1 MSNIRF
7 SRVLTVSDKVDVFE
21 GKIGAGPVMLRVN
34 TPLVKSFFLDSWNSW
49 VHNSTQIDIKELKT

>member
-1 MSNIRF
+1 MSNISF
-7 SRVLTVSDKVDVFE
+7 SRVWTALDKVDVFE

-34 TPLVKSFFLDSWNSW
+34 TPLVKSFFLGSW